1 MHDLNIKSNGDAA
14 FYSLRE
20 SAWHGMGTVVNAPVS
35 DPEVRRLAGLDW
47 NVTTEPLLRQ
57 DLTPVD
63 GFRATVRSDTKA
75 TLGVVGPSYTPV
87 QNAELFDWL
96 RGLDGY
102 TDVTI
107 ETAGALG
114 RGETVWVMGR
124 CNDLKLDL
132 GDGGIQPYML
142 LSNGHAGNR
151 QVTIM
156 PTTVRVVCSN
166 TLRMAIG
173 KGERK
178 NDLSSGFQLR
188 HTTNVAEAMKR
199 VQEAY
204 VATTNAWKVT
214 EEALRFLASKQYSTE
229 KLVKLMLRT
238 FQPDV
243 SEDEA
248 EDITDESV
256 RAKLIRETRENRL
269 MTILGSKT
277 CNAPAIRGTMYSA
290 LQAMTEYIEHETL
303 VTVRETDG
311 KLGPDEKK
319 RALAM
324 ARFRSVNFGGNGDD
338 AKGRA
343 WDAALELAA
352 S

>member
-1 MHDLNIKSNGDAA
+1 MAHNLNLKSNGDAA

-20 SAWHGMGTVVNAPVS
+20 SAWHGLGTVVNAPVA
-35 DPEVRRLAGLDW
+35 DPEVRKIAGLDW
-47 NVTTEPLLRQ
+47 DVTTEPLLRN
-57 DLTPVD
+57 DMTPVD
-63 GFRATVRSDTKA
+63 GFRATVRSDTRE

-114 RGETVWVMGR
+114 KGETVWVMGK

-156 PTTVRVVCSN
+156 PTTVRVVCEN
-166 TLRMAIG
+166 TLRMAVG

-178 NDLSSGFQLR
+178 QALSSGFQLR
-188 HTTNVAEAMKR
+188 HTTNVVEAMKR
-199 VQEAY
+199 IQQAY
-204 VATTNAWKVT
+204 AATTNAWKAT
-214 EEALRFLASKQYSTE
+214 EEALRFLATKQYTTE
-229 KLVKLMLRT
+229 KLVKLMTRT
-238 FQPDV
+238 FEPDV
-243 SEDEA
+243 TEDEA
-248 EDITDESV
+248 EDVTDESV
-256 RAKLIRETRENRL
+256 RAKLIRETRERRL
-269 MTILGSKT
+269 LEILASQT
-277 CNAPAIRGTMYSA
+277 CSALPIRGTMYSA

-303 VTVRETDG
+303 VTVRDV
-311 KLGPDEKK
+311 GPDEKK

-324 ARFRSVNFGGNGDD
+324 ARFRSVNFGGNGDK
-338 AKGRA
+338 AKSRA
-343 WDAALELAA
+343 WDAALELA
-352 S
+352 SV